1 MAEQLADFRGAIRPN
16 GKRDELRKHLDR
28 MEIIGQHLPE
38 VASYVG
44 HQNLNVIESHL
55 LFRNPV
61 PMEFA
66 LSQMAGLIRVSNFGA
81 ITSI

>member
-1 MAEQLADFRGAIRPN
+1 
-16 GKRDELRKHLDR
+16 

-44 HQNLNVIESHL
+44 QNLDAIESHL

-66 LSQMAGLIRVSNFGA
+66 LSQMSGQVQVSNFGA
-81 ITSI
+81 ISSI